1 MSKEVKE
8 ILDRQE
14 RLSGDRGTWEGHW
27 QELAEIMLP
36 RRATFTTE
44 GQPGACAANGRG
56 GHTPPARRVGAAR
69 PVGVADVA
77 NVAGGKNAGAPIPGV
92 RGSHPGVGR
101 RIRGRRIRVRRL
113 PVRGRPT
120 SRLDLPTGPR

>member
-27 QELAEIMLP
+27 QELAGIMLP

-44 GQPGACAANGRG
+44 GQPGACV
-56 GHTPPARRVGAAR
+56 HPT
-69 PVGVADVA
+69 
-77 NVAGGKNAGAPIPGV
+77 GK
-92 RGSHPGVGR
+92 
-101 RIRGRRIRVRRL
+101 RVRTARTART
-113 PVRGRPT
+113 PRRCGG
-120 SRLDLPTGPR
+120 TGQGGG